1 MKFIAL
7 ALGWLVLAV
16 PASGQSLKWAQRDA
30 DSYTRY
36 ELLDPATH
44 GFRIYYDVSAVSPG
58 APFYFNGLRAGSEH
72 EVHSVT
78 DLMTGKP
85 LEWRIVKGAE
95 AAELGVTNLRAE
107 GEYLQ
112 VKLAKPVPD
121 EGERRLRIDKTYRD
135 PESFRAEGDRII
147 FTRSLGIKR
156 NAVVL
161 PRGYEVV
168 SCNYPSQVALEK
180 DGRIRLSFLNV
191 GPASVPYRIEAR
203 ALPQPLPPAAPVTS
217 NRALNPPST
226 SRVVEGSNSARLG
239 FSFSERAFQDREIV
253 YFLNPPE
260 SHSFRLYHD
269 YTESREGSD
278 RYLNIVR
285 PGSKASNPSAR
296 LLDTGETLLV
306 ETLRGEAIREKGIEI
321 PNLTPQTEVVV
332 IWFAAVKKGESKRIR
347 IEETYTDP
355 NRYLLHGRELI
366 WDRAFGRPVND
377 VLLPAGW
384 VLTSSSVPATIRLD
398 ADRLRLRFTNDRPG
412 NIEVHLKAQRRPR

>member
-7 ALGWLVLAV
+7 VLGWLVLAV

-85 LEWRIVKGAE
+85 LEWRILKGAE

-239 FSFSERAFQDREIV
+239 FSFSERAF
-253 YFLNPPE
+253 
-260 SHSFRLYHD
+260 
-269 YTESREGSD
+269 
-278 RYLNIVR
+278 
-285 PGSKASNPSAR
+285 
-296 LLDTGETLLV
+296 
-306 ETLRGEAIREKGIEI
+306 
-321 PNLTPQTEVVV
+321 
-332 IWFAAVKKGESKRIR
+332 
-347 IEETYTDP
+347 
-355 NRYLLHGRELI
+355 
-366 WDRAFGRPVND
+366 
-377 VLLPAGW
+377 
-384 VLTSSSVPATIRLD
+384 
-398 ADRLRLRFTNDRPG
+398 
-412 NIEVHLKAQRRPR
+412 